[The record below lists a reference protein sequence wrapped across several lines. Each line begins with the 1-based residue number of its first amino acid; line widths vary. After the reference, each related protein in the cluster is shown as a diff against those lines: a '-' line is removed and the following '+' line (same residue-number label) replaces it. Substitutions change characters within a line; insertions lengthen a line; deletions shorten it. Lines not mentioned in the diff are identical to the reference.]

1 MRDHHAHADARR
13 LAPRVTLETLCNE
26 IGDGRERPAFV
37 VDVSETGLRIE
48 RPYVGGRTPRELQL
62 EFELPGVDAILWAK
76 GQTCFDQVRQIRGD
90 LWRTTGIRLAAA
102 ASHDL
107 RLLRDFI
114 FASRRD
120 VEAIEDRLC
129 FASAYLRG

>member
-1 MRDHHAHADARR
+1 MRDHHGPHDARR
-13 LAPRVTLETLCNE
+13 LAPRVSLESLCNE

-48 RPYVGGRTPRELQL
+48 RPYTGGRTPRELQL
-62 EFELPGVDAILWAK
+62 EFELPGVDVILWAK
-76 GQTCFDQVRQIRGD
+76 GQTCFDQVRQVRGD

-107 RLLRDFI
+107 RLLRDYI
-114 FASRRD
+114 HECRRD
-120 VEAIEDRLC
+120 HDAIADRLC